1 MIPMWTSFTEQALQE
16 PAVTIIIESCLW
28 QNTALFIYMSH
39 CAVDEIVA
47 LNQQQA
53 ERSWAWGIGVS
64 TFEHFGGGVGGVR
77 TNPLCT
83 MW

>member
-53 ERSWAWGIGVS
+53 QALAPLS
-64 TFEHFGGGVGGVR
+64 HFGFRGGQVI
-77 TNPLCT
+77 PLKI
-83 MW
+83 